1 MCGIVAIL
9 LAAQEQAAAPEI
21 NEALS
26 LLQHRGQD
34 AAGIVT
40 CGHKGRFFQ
49 CKANGMVRDVFNV
62 DSLARLQGSMGIGH
76 VRYPTA
82 GSSAHSEAQPFYV
95 NSPYGI
101 VFAHNGNLIN
111 TPELREYLDAEA
123 HRHINTDSDSEVL
136 LNIFANNLQA
146 TGKIRIN
153 EEDIFT
159 AIFSLMKQARGG
171 YACVALLA
179 GFGIIAF
186 RDPHG
191 IRPLGLCSRNSS
203 VDLPKTDAS
212 SSEGKDYCFTS
223 ESVVSDALGFED
235 FEDVKP
241 GEAVIIT
248 RTAVSRRSFK
258 DVHPQAAAALTFA
271 PDIFEYVYFARP
283 DSVLDGVSV
292 YRSRMAMGD
301 KLAEEVRR
309 VLKEAGETV
318 DVVIPVP
325 DTSRVAALQVAQR
338 LNIPYRE
345 GFVKN
350 RYVGRT
356 FIMPGQSVRRKNVR
370 RKLNAMALEFAEK
383 SVLLVDDSIVRG
395 TTSKE
400 IIQMAR
406 DAGARK
412 VIMASCAPP
421 IRHSNVYG
429 IDMPSR
435 HELVAHGRSESEVA
449 SYIQADLVI
458 YQTLPDLI
466 ESVRQFNP
474 SIERF
479 DCSVF
484 DGNYV
489 TGGVDTKYLEQLE
502 GVRSENAKIKANA
515 QRVPVMAV
523 ARPPGEGGQDP
534 KINISSEVEENVVLP
549 NGNRLVNGGANG
561 VEGSHG
567 DESKLGGQTPP
578 LARTNSRRL
587 HDHNEEE
594 EEESKGRVSCNGPM
608 NGADDIGL
616 YNAWSR

>member
-111 TPELREYLDAEA
+111 TPELRDYLDTEA

-191 IRPLGLCSRNSS
+191 IRPLGVCSRNSS
-203 VDLPKTDAS
+203 AEFPNADTPS
-212 SSEGKDYCFTS
+212 GNGKDYCFTS

-248 RTAVSRRSFK
+248 RTAVSRRSFS
-258 DVHPQAAAALTFA
+258 DVHPEAAAELTFA

-283 DSVLDGVSV
+283 DSVLDGISV

-474 SIERF
+474 SIGRF

-489 TGGVDTKYLEQLE
+489 TGGVDTQFLEQLE

-515 QRVPVMAV
+515 QRVPLVAV
-523 ARPPGEGGQDP
+523 ARTPGEGAQDP
-534 KINISSEVEENVVLP
+534 KITSSSEVGGAAVLP
-549 NGNRLVNGGANG
+549 NGSASV
-561 VEGSHG
+561 G
-567 DESKLGGQTPP
+567 DASQQESSSKLATPAPP
-578 LARTNSRRL
+578 LLRTNSRRL
-587 HDHNEEE
+587 HDHEEE
-594 EEESKGRVSCNGPM
+594 EEEAAKGRVSCNGPM